1 MGFQSPVKALPPAWL
16 DPFLIIVCQS
26 SPESTCD
33 LQARYVY
40 ESRKNRYQVGKGA
53 RQHDMRRKQ
62 KN

>member
-33 LQARYVY
+33 LQAHYLC
-40 ESRKNRYQVGKGA
+40 ESIKNRWQVGKGA
-53 RQHDMRRKQ
+53 KAA
-62 KN
+62 